1 MKRFLFIISLLICF
15 SLCLSADDFNRVFG
29 VNSSPAY
36 GGAIP
41 IAKNFVQHYSNTKAL
56 LPSAYSSVDMGYIT
70 PVRNQG
76 VNGCCWA
83 FSACASMEAYY
94 LKHTGKTLIFSPLD
108 FVYQNPY
115 PYTTLSSGGNV
126 CYSAAYLS
134 GLNGP
139 VLESDEPYVSP
150 YTQTVP
156 HPDPAGYCDNVFI
169 LSDDSEKG
177 LENNEIL
184 AIKEKVYD
192 FGAAEICVNIDS
204 RYFSYNDKAYY
215 CPEISVIN
223 HAVTIVGWDDKYSR
237 SNFRNNPGEDGAFLI
252 KNSWGTYRHDN
263 GYFWLSYKDRSLS
276 QASAYDFTEKSQVN
290 YNDRLSYLSAGA
302 FDTVSMRYGKV
313 VYKPTSIGYISAVRT
328 YVAQGDSDYF
338 FRIYVNGTEK
348 GKVSVHCDYPGY
360 VTGYLSKNISYSA
373 NDKITLECD
382 FNSENSGTNI
392 MPVQGNFYGLVPV
405 LGNGTNYYSSDGYSY
420 TDFANDNAT
429 KNKCIG
435 AYLLVAAKSVKL
447 NKTSVSCETGSK
459 GSLKAEVIP
468 DSLSDKSLVWK
479 SSDDSVVSVSGTNT
493 GCTYKGLK
501 AGVAYVRAGLAND
514 PNVYAECKV
523 TVKDPVIHVS
533 SVTLSDN
540 TKSIYIGNTAKLSVN
555 VLPENA
561 TDRSVTWKS
570 SDNEIAKIASDGT
583 VTALSEGKVTITV
596 KSNDGGISDKC
607 TVTVERIVPE
617 SIKLNITSI
626 SLKVGN
632 DYDLVA
638 TVLPEN
644 ATNKKVTWKSTDES
658 VVYVDQTGYVYAM
671 GAGTAYVSATTKDGG
686 LTAKCKITAKNV
698 VPTKVALN
706 KTSLSLTAGKTYQLK
721 ETISPS
727 NATITAVTWKS
738 SNTKVATVDKNGK
751 VKGLLKGTATITVTT
766 KDGKKTA
773 TCKVTVKNV
782 VPTKVKL
789 NASSVS
795 VKVGKTYTLKVT
807 VSPSNATVKTVTW
820 KSSNTKIATVDKNGI
835 VKGIAKGTATITVT
849 TDDGN
854 KTAKCK
860 ITVKNIE
867 VTKITLSKTALSL
880 AKGKT
885 YTLKATVTPSNAT
898 VKTVIWK
905 SGDTKIATVS
915 SDGKVKGI
923 KKGTVTVKAVSAD
936 NSKVYASCKVTVK

>member
-1 MKRFLFIISLLICF
+1 MKRFLFVISLLICL
-15 SLCLSADDFNRVFG
+15 SLCVSADDFYRAFNAN
-29 VNSSPAY
+29 NSQVY

-41 IAKNFVQHYSNTKAL
+41 ISKNFVQHYSNTKAL
-56 LPSAYSSVDMGYIT
+56 LPPVYSSVDMGYIT

-76 VNGCCWA
+76 PNGCCWA

-134 GLNGP
+134 GLFGP
-139 VLESDEPYVSP
+139 VSESDEPYVSP
-150 YTQTVP
+150 YSQKIP
-156 HPDPAGYCDNVFI
+156 HPDPVGYCNNVCI
-169 LSDDSEKG
+169 LSDDKEKG
-177 LENNEIL
+177 LDSNEIS
-184 AIKEKVYD
+184 AIKQKVYD
-192 FGAAEICVNIDS
+192 FGAIEICFNIDS
-204 RYFSYNDKAYY
+204 RYFSYNDRAYY
-215 CPEISVIN
+215 CPEISAIN
-223 HAVTIVGWDDKYSR
+223 HAVTIVGWDDTYSR
-237 SNFRNNPGEDGAFLI
+237 MNFRDDPGENGAFLI
-252 KNSWGTYRHDN
+252 KNSWGTGRHEN
-263 GYFWLSYKDRSLS
+263 GYFWLSYKDQSLS
-276 QASAYDFTEKSQVN
+276 QASAYDFTEKSEAG
-290 YNDRLSYLSAGA
+290 YNDRLSYISAGA
-302 FDTVSMRYGKV
+302 FDTVSVRYGKV
-313 VYKPTSIGYISAVRT
+313 VYKPTSTGYISAVRT
-328 YVAQGDSDYF
+328 YVAQGDSDYY
-338 FRIYVNGTEK
+338 FRIYVNGIQKES
-348 GKVSVHCDYPGY
+348 VSVHCDYPGY
-360 VTGYLSKNISYSA
+360 VTQYLSKKINYYA

-382 FNSENSGTNI
+382 FNSENSGSDI
-392 MPVQGNFYGLVPV
+392 MPVQANFYGLVPV
-405 LGNGTNYYSSDGYSY
+405 CNSGTNYYSFDGYSY
-420 TDFANDNAT
+420 SDFVNDNVT

-435 AYLLVAAKSVKL
+435 AYLLIAAKSIKL
-447 NKTSVSCETGSK
+447 NKTSVSCETGSR
-459 GSLKAEVIP
+459 GTLKAEVIP
-468 DSLSDKSLVWK
+468 DSLSDKSLMWE

-501 AGVAYVRAGLAND
+501 AGKAVVKVSLKND
-514 PNVYAECKV
+514 PAIYSECKV

-533 SVTLSDN
+533 SVTLSAH
-540 TKSIYIGNTAKLSVN
+540 TKSIYIGKTTKLSVN

-561 TDRSVTWKS
+561 TDKSVTWKS
-570 SDNEIAKIASDGT
+570 SDTKIAKVASDGT
-583 VTALSEGKVTITV
+583 ITGISEGKVTITA

-607 TVTVERIVPE
+607 TVTVKRIVPE
-617 SIKLNITSI
+617 SIKLNVTSI
-626 SLKVGN
+626 SLKVGK

-644 ATNKKVTWKSTDES
+644 TTNKKVIWKSTNET
-658 VVYVDQTGYVYAM
+658 VAYVDQTGYVYAM
-671 GAGTAYVSATTKDGG
+671 GAGTAYVSATTADGG
-686 LTAKCKITAKNV
+686 LTAKCKVTAKNV

-751 VKGLLKGTATITVTT
+751 VKGVLKGTATITVTT
-766 KDGKKTA
+766 KDGNKTA

-782 VPTKVKL
+782 VPTGVKL
-789 NASSVS
+789 NTSSVS
-795 VKVGKTYTLKVT
+795 VKVGKTYTLKATVT
-807 VSPSNATVKTVTW
+807 PGNATVKTVTW
-820 KSSNTKIATVDKNGI
+820 KSSNTKVATVDKNGI

-849 TDDGN
+849 ADDGN

-867 VTKITLSKTALSL
+867 VTKITLSKTSLSL

-885 YTLKATVTPSNAT
+885 YTLKATVSPGNAT
-898 VKTVIWK
+898 VKTVTWK

-936 NSKVYASCKVTVK
+936 NSKVYASCKVTVY